1 MSDLVRVSVTDRI
14 AVIRVANPPV
24 NALSQGVRQG
34 LSDAIETVDTS
45 ADIDA
50 AIIVGDGR
58 TFIAGADISEFGKP
72 PQPPALPDVINRIE
86 ASMKPI
92 VAVLHGT
99 ALGGGL
105 EVALGA
111 HYRVGLKGARVGLP
125 EVTLGILPGAGGTQ
139 RMPRLVGVDAALDM
153 ITSGRHVP
161 IAEAEKLGIVDA
173 VSDEADPEAAG
184 LAFAAKILADN
195 RGVRRIRDM
204 DPPAKDDAVLADWR
218 AKVTKAARGQIAPP
232 TCVDA
237 VAAALSLPFEEGL
250 AEERRLFK
258 TLLDSP
264 QREGLIHA
272 FFSERK
278 VAKLPEL
285 KGVEPRPVAK
295 IGVIGGGTMGAGI
308 AFCALLNGLDVTLI
322 ERDQDAAAKA
332 AGTISGLADGSVKR
346 GKLTQEKRDALVG
359 KSFRAVTD
367 YAALSDADLVVE
379 AVFESMEV
387 KQDVFTKLDA
397 VCKPGAV
404 LATNTSYLD
413 IDEIA
418 AMTSRPQDVIGLHFF
433 SPAHIMKLLE
443 VVVADKTA
451 PEVVATGFALA
462 KTLKKIAVRA
472 GVCDGF
478 IGNRMLAVY
487 RTAADHMILDGAS
500 PYQIDKALVNF
511 GFAMGPFAVSD
522 LAGLD
527 IGWATRKRRAA
538 TRDPRERVPTYADRI
553 CENGW
558 FGQKTGRGYYKYE
571 DGARKGSPDPEV
583 EKIIAEERAKLG
595 IEPRAFD
602 DEEIVRRY
610 MAAMINEA
618 AKIVDEGIAKRP
630 LDVDITLLSGYGF
643 PRWRGGPMKY
653 ADMIG
658 LNTVLSDIRTFAKE
672 DDFFWRP
679 ARLLEELVAK
689 GSNFDSLNNED

>member
-161 IAEAEKLGIVDA
+161 IAEAEKLGIVDT
-173 VSDEADPEAAG
+173 VSDEADPKAAG

-204 DPPAKDDAVLADWR
+204 EPPAKDDAVLADWR

-237 VAAALSLPFEEGL
+237 VAAALSLPFEDGL

-332 AGTISGLADGSVKR
+332 AGTISDLADGSVKR

-359 KSFRAVTD
+359 SSFRAVTD
-367 YAALSDADLVVE
+367 YAALSDVDLVVE

-487 RTAADHMILDGAS
+487 RAAADHMILDGAS

-583 EKIIAEERAKLG
+583 EQIIAEERAKLG

-653 ADMIG
+653 ADMVG
-658 LNTVLSDIRTFAKE
+658 LDTVLSDIRTFAKE

-679 ARLLEELVAK
+679 ARLLEDLVAK

>member
-1 MSDLVRVSVTDRI
+1 MSDLVRVSVQDRI

-72 PQPPALPDVINRIE
+72 PLPPALPDVVNRIE
-86 ASMKPI
+86 ASMKPV

-139 RMPRLVGVDAALDM
+139 RMPRLVGAEAALDM

-184 LAFAAKILADN
+184 LAFALKLLAEGK
-195 RGVRRIRDM
+195 GVRRIRDM
-204 DPPAKDDAVLADWR
+204 DVPAKDEALLSDWR
-218 AKVTKAARGQIAPP
+218 GKVTKSARGQVAPP

-237 VAAALSLPFEEGL
+237 VEAALTLPFYEGL

-285 KGVEPRPVAK
+285 KGVEPRQVAS

-322 ERDQDAAAKA
+322 ERDQDAADKA
-332 AGTISGLADGSVKR
+332 AGTIAKLADGSVKR
-346 GKLTQEKRDALVG
+346 GKLTQDKRDALVG

-379 AVFESMEV
+379 AVFESMDV
-387 KQDVFTKLDA
+387 KKDVFTKLDA

-413 IDEIA
+413 INEIA
-418 AMTSRPQDVIGLHFF
+418 AMTARPQDVIGLHFF

-443 VVVADKTA
+443 VVVADRTA
-451 PEVVATGFALA
+451 PDVVATGFALA

-487 RTAADHMILDGAS
+487 RAAADHMILDGAS
-500 PYQIDKALVNF
+500 PYQIDKALVSF

-571 DGARKGSPDPEV
+571 DGARKGTPDPEV
-583 EKIIAEERAKLG
+583 EQIIAEERAKLG
-595 IEPRAFD
+595 IQPREFS

-618 AKIVDEGIAKRP
+618 AKIVDEGIARRP

-653 ADMIG
+653 ADMVG
-658 LNTVLSDIRTFAKE
+658 LDRILDDIRTFAQE
-672 DDFFWRP
+672 DDYFWQP
-679 ARLLEELVAK
+679 ARLIEDLVAK
-689 GSNFDSLNNED
+689 GANFDSLNNEG

>member
-322 ERDQDAAAKA
+322 ERDQDAAVKA

>member
-1 MSDLVRVSVTDRI
+1 MSDLVRVSVQDRI

-72 PQPPALPDVINRIE
+72 PLPPALPDVVNRIE
-86 ASMKPI
+86 ASMKPV

-139 RMPRLVGVDAALDM
+139 RMPRLVGAEAALDM

-184 LAFAAKILADN
+184 LAFALKLLAEGK
-195 RGVRRIRDM
+195 GVRRIRDM
-204 DPPAKDDAVLADWR
+204 DVPAKDEALLSDWR
-218 AKVTKAARGQIAPP
+218 GKVTKSARGQIAPP

-237 VAAALSLPFEEGL
+237 VEAALTLPFDEGL

-258 TLLDSP
+258 TLLESP

-285 KGVEPRPVAK
+285 KGIEPRQVAS

-322 ERDQDAAAKA
+322 ERDQDAADKA
-332 AGTISGLADGSVKR
+332 AGTIAKLADGSVKR
-346 GKLTQEKRDALVG
+346 GKLTQDKRDALVG

-379 AVFESMEV
+379 AVFESMDV
-387 KQDVFTKLDA
+387 KKDVFTKLDA

-413 IDEIA
+413 INEIA
-418 AMTSRPQDVIGLHFF
+418 AMTARPQDVIGLHFF

-443 VVVADKTA
+443 VVVADRTA
-451 PEVVATGFALA
+451 PDVVATGFALA

-487 RTAADHMILDGAS
+487 RAAADHMILDGAS
-500 PYQIDKALVNF
+500 PYQIDKALVSF

-571 DGARKGSPDPEV
+571 DGARKGTPDPEV
-583 EKIIAEERAKLG
+583 EQIIAEERAKLG
-595 IEPRAFD
+595 IQPREFS

-618 AKIVDEGIAKRP
+618 AKIVDEGIARRP

-653 ADMIG
+653 ADMVG
-658 LNTVLSDIRTFAKE
+658 LDRILDDIRTFAQE
-672 DDFFWRP
+672 DDYFWQP
-679 ARLLEELVAK
+679 ARLIEDLVAK
-689 GSNFDSLNNED
+689 GANFDSLNNEG